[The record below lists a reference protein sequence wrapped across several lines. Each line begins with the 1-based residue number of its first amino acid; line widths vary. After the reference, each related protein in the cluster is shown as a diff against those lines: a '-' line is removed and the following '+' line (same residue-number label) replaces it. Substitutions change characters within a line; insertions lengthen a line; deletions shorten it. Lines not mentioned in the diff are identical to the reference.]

1 MELSKFLEQDIVDF
15 LDKVA
20 AEQRDKKGLLRS
32 EEFTLFNVDRDYAEE
47 AEKALEDHNPGKAK
61 GIFKELKEAYDEL
74 EGREEE
80 QEKVREILKEVY
92 AKIKKSSE
100 DETQLEDD
108 LKEVG
113 LMGEEK
119 AKDEE
124 DLTPEEKELEKA
136 DKEME
141 EVVGRLNGALE
152 QRDLDKAIQ
161 GYHDLKEKFKDY
173 PEHDQQR
180 KVRWYNHVLGT
191 YEMIRRLKQ
200 KHHAAEKEQ
209 KHRTEEAEQKE
220 AKRQAAEEAARKR
233 QEEEAKRQEAEK
245 KATEERK
252 RKQQQDA
259 KQAVRAVLLSL
270 DQNDHHKIT
279 QLLVTA
285 KHKVA
290 GLPHDPQKAT
300 LEQILSTAT
309 HRLEF
314 LKRNAERERRAAEE
328 RKRKEAEAAAKRKEQ
343 AQQEAALAKTAAQAK
358 NRQRTAEDKQN
369 AEKLYRQAVKHQHEG
384 EDEKAKEAYRK
395 VLELNPDHLPARIRL
410 QDLEDAHEKGEAA

>member
-1 MELSKFLEQDIVDF
+1 MELSKFLEQDIIDF
-15 LDKVA
+15 LDKIA
-20 AEQRDKKGLLRS
+20 AEQRNKKGLLRS

-47 AEKALEDHNPGKAK
+47 AEKALQEHNPGKAK

-80 QEKVREILKEVY
+80 QEKVRSILKEVY
-92 AKIKKSSE
+92 EKIKKSSE
-100 DETQLEDD
+100 DETQLEED

-119 AKDEE
+119 AKEE
-124 DLTPEEKELEKA
+124 KDLTPEEKELEKA

-141 EVVGRLNGALE
+141 EVVKRVNDALE
-152 QRDLDKAIQ
+152 KRDLDNAIK
-161 GYHDLKEKFKDY
+161 GYHELKEKFKDY

-209 KHRTEEAEQKE
+209 QEEEEE
-220 AKRQAAEEAARKR
+220 AKREEAKKQTAEEEAKKR
-233 QEEEAKRQEAEK
+233 QEEESQRQRAAEEA
-245 KATEERK
+245 K
-252 RKQQQDA
+252 RKQREDA

-270 DQNDHHKIT
+270 GQDDRHKTT

-290 GLPHDPQKAT
+290 KLPQQPQKAT
-300 LEQILSTAT
+300 FEQILSTAT

-328 RKRKEAEAAAKRKEQ
+328 RKRKEAEIAAKRNKQ
-343 AQQEAALAKTAAQAK
+343 AQQESSLAQTAAKAK
-358 NRQRTAEDKQN
+358 NQGRTAKNKQN
-369 AEKLYRQAVKHQHEG
+369 AEELYRQAVKHQHAG
-384 EDEKAKEAYRK
+384 DEDKAKEAYRK

-410 QDLEDAHEKGEAA
+410 QDLQDGKTKGESA